1 MASNIWHAGLICVS
15 PASWPDCGKV
25 RSSWMRSGGGI
36 GSSVKHCDITCM
48 AGSSNHP
55 FDSTPPETQSPVVPS
70 RVTQRTAQ
78 PTAGF
83 RFIRCE
89 EGNSMIVN
97 AATTLA
103 LGHELSC
110 SGDRRRH
117 RITGRSQRNGQQRIE
132 MAAVA
137 DHETFDETQ
146 GPSLVTY
153 LIQIDTCR
161 EQIRPSIP
169 HDPDH
174 EEWRFGGDVI
184 CAARDDH
191 RQADD
196 MAIVLP
202 LVDIGSPEGSNPV
215 AEHCSGVRI
224 DDAGAVATLVVFAGC
239 NLVQAVGD
247 K

>member
-1 MASNIWHAGLICVS
+1 MNR
-15 PASWPDCGKV
+15 WPLYLQRVC
-25 RSSWMRSGGGI
+25 S
-36 GSSVKHCDITCM
+36 GSSPLGC
-48 AGSSNHP
+48 SRRE
-55 FDSTPPETQSPVVPS
+55 PEIGTLM
-70 RVTQRTAQ
+70 AQ
-78 PTAGF
+78 PAVSSGLEAGF
-83 RFIRCE
+83 IGCE

-97 AATTLA
+97 AATKLL
-103 LGHELSC
+103 LGREFSC
-110 SGDRRRH
+110 SGDRRRRRH
-117 RITGRSQRNGQQRIE
+117 GITGRSQRNGQQRIE

-137 DHETFDETQ
+137 DHETFDKTQ

-169 HDPDH
+169 HDPDD

-202 LVDIGSPEGSNPV
+202 LVDIGSPE
-215 AEHCSGVRI
+215 
-224 DDAGAVATLVVFAGC
+224 
-239 NLVQAVGD
+239 
-247 K
+247 